1 MESSLASLTS
11 AAITVFTA
19 LIFARAAV
27 HKLAEFTEFTGFVD
41 DYRLIDERLVR
52 PVSAAIVAALL
63 YASSVKKKPKRSNP
77 PSDPTD

>member
-41 DYRLIDERLVR
+41 D
-52 PVSAAIVAALL
+52 
-63 YASSVKKKPKRSNP
+63 
-77 PSDPTD
+77 